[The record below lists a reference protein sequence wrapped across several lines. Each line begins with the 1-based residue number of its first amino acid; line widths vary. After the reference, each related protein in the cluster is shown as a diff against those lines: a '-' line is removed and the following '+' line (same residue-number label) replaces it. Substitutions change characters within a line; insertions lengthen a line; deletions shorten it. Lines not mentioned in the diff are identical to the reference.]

1 MFKFY
6 NIVLPFDFSRNAFSH
21 LTHNILGLVWGR
33 NQTEEMNVPKGK
45 KKAQHKSTNQISL
58 ASVKKKKKAQYITT
72 IVKHKTSYESKF
84 WLCKTTSTQA
94 SGKGRKQLREK
105 KY

>member
-58 ASVKKKKKAQYITT
+58 ASVKKKKKSSVYHNNSKAQNIL
-72 IVKHKTSYESKF
+72 
-84 WLCKTTSTQA
+84 W
-94 SGKGRKQLREK
+94 KQILAL
-105 KY
+105 

>member
-45 KKAQHKSTNQISL
+45 KKKPSINQQTKSLLHQL
-58 ASVKKKKKAQYITT
+58 KKKKKSSVYHNNSKAQNIL
-72 IVKHKTSYESKF
+72 
-84 WLCKTTSTQA
+84 W
-94 SGKGRKQLREK
+94 KQILAL
-105 KY
+105 